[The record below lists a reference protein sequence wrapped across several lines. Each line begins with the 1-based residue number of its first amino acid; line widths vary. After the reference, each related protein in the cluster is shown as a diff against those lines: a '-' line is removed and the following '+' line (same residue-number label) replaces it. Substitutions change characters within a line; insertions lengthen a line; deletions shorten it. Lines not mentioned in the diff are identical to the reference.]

1 MKDLQHVF
9 SLYLLPMHF
18 PDLIHIDFAVA
29 RSSGKFDKAPS
40 AQVAFI
46 LVNVRGTFQ
55 CDR

>member
-1 MKDLQHVF
+1 MQDLQHVF
-9 SLYLLPMHF
+9 GLYLLPMRF
-18 PDLIHIDFAVA
+18 PELIHIAFAVA

-46 LVNVRGTFQ
+46 LVNVRGTYR